1 MTEEFK
7 EIINTLE
14 ETTKIIK
21 AEKKKEEQN

>member
-14 ETTKIIK
+14 ETIKKIK
-21 AEKKKEEQN
+21 EEKKKEERN